1 MNNAGQITEIL
12 QASFGGSAAG
22 SAAVQPE
29 VSAVPQSAEEV
40 AAEQTLAELQEAVL
54 ISAPAEGDGFR
65 LPTVP
70 GAEGEQ
76 TAEEAAAQR
85 RVILDLMMKRAAKQR
100 KQGTVGLERAEVG
113 VPVHHQQAVI
123 KTPALGSTLLRWF
136 SAVDMCVS
144 LLQRRGEMV
153 LGNKAEA
160 LTDELARLIGAVR
173 DDSVSELARVK
184 TLIEQNRAKEVD
196 PEMFI
201 IPKVDK
207 PALEKTIIIRSKL
220 GHNLYL
226 ALRNYDDALE
236 AMTALV
242 WNGVM
247 KESEQAEQLR
257 QYKKSFGS
265 LYKFAARTN
274 VNLFK
279 KFTTR
284 RASAKSK
291 VESAPADELI
301 ALSEAA

>member
-1 MNNAGQITEIL
+1 MSTNDAGQIAEIL
-12 QASFGGSAAG
+12 QASLGAGAAT
-22 SAAVQPE
+22 PE
-29 VSAVPQSAEEV
+29 VSAGPQSAEE
-40 AAEQTLAELQEAVL
+40 AAADQTLAELHEAVL
-54 ISAPAEGDGFR
+54 ISTPAEGDGFR
-65 LPTVP
+65 LPPVS

-76 TAEEAAAQR
+76 TPEEAAAQR
-85 RVILDLMMKRAAKQR
+85 RVVLDLMMKRAAKQR
-100 KQGTVGLERAEVG
+100 KQGALGLERAEVG

-160 LTDELARLIGAVR
+160 LTGELARLIGEVLE
-173 DDSVSELARVK
+173 DSAFEVARVN
-184 TLIEQNRAKEVD
+184 TLIEQARAKEVD

-247 KESEQAEQLR
+247 KDKEQAEQLR

-284 RASAKSK
+284 RAAAKGK
-291 VESAPADELI
+291 AAIAPADEQT
-301 ALSEAA
+301 ALPEAA

>member
-1 MNNAGQITEIL
+1 MSTQETGQISEIL
-12 QASFGGSAAG
+12 HATLGAGAAG
-22 SAAVQPE
+22 APSEPPAVNAA
-29 VSAVPQSAEEV
+29 PQSDEEV
-40 AAEQTLAELQEAVL
+40 AAAQTLAELHEAVL
-54 ISAPAEGDGFR
+54 ISTPEEGDGFR
-65 LPTVP
+65 LPKVE
-70 GAEGEQ
+70 GAEAEQ
-76 TAEEAAAQR
+76 TPEEAAALR
-85 RVILDLMMKRAAKQR
+85 RNVLDLMMKRAAKQR
-100 KQGTVGLERAEVG
+100 KQGAIGLERAEVG
-113 VPVHHQQAVI
+113 VPVHHQHAVI

-136 SAVDMCVS
+136 SAVDICVS

-160 LTDELARLIGAVR
+160 LTNELARLIGEVLE
-173 DDSVSELARVK
+173 DSVGELTRVK

-247 KESEQAEQLR
+247 KESVQAEQLR

-284 RASAKSK
+284 RAAPKGK
-291 VESAPADELI
+291 APASEQTQLP
-301 ALSEAA
+301 EAA